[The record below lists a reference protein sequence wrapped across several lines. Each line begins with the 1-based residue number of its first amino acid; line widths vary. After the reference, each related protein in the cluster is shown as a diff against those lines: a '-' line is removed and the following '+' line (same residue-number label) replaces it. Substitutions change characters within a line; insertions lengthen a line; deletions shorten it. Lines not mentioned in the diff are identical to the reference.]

1 MSTFPNNGLSA
12 YQDFDAT
19 TEDGL
24 KQLKADLRAWLKGQR
39 LSFKWLAAN
48 LGRSEGTVKN
58 WLYSSMNIPEVT
70 QAQIFSVCIGHQ
82 LGGEGLT
89 YPERPE
95 PYHSV
100 AYVHVALDDY
110 ARPDL
115 WCMAA
120 GVPHS
125 AMASKSASKQP
136 AGGYSKYNKE
146 AKEEVI
152 LAMWITE
159 KVMAATRSVL
169 RDAKKN
175 DKLAAVMKEEETYQA
190 SQKAFPSSI
199 PSYLGGYLGGDD
211 EVNIPVILQNWR
223 DRFLRMA
230 AKLQNLEP
238 EQWIIKCLN
247 NASMRQTAEDLEA
260 FLDEEDT
267 ELADGMDKRPPVQ
280 PAASPCGYG
289 YGKQDDDIP
298 F

>member
-1 MSTFPNNGLSA
+1 
-12 YQDFDAT
+12 
-19 TEDGL
+19 
-24 KQLKADLRAWLKGQR
+24 
-39 LSFKWLAAN
+39 
-48 LGRSEGTVKN
+48 
-58 WLYSSMNIPEVT
+58 MNIPEVT
-70 QAQIFSVCIGHQ
+70 QAQIFSVCLDHQ
-82 LGGEGLT
+82 RGGEGLT

-95 PYHSV
+95 AYHSV
-100 AYVHVALDDY
+100 AYVHVALDAY

-136 AGGYSKYNKE
+136 AGGYSKYNEE

-152 LAMWITE
+152 LAKWITE

-169 RDAKKN
+169 REAKKSE
-175 DKLAAVMKEEETYQA
+175 KLAAVMKEEETYQA
-190 SQKAFPSSI
+190 SQQAFPSSI
-199 PSYLGGYLGGDD
+199 PNYLGGDN

-247 NASMRQTAEDLEA
+247 NASMRQTEEDLEA

-267 ELADGMDKRPPVQ
+267 ELADGMDKRPAVQ
-280 PAASPCGYG
+280 PAASPCGYGYSAKGYG